1 MPLYIKIAV
10 KYLFSLKSKALSFM
24 TIISLIGI
32 TVGVSA
38 LLVTLSVMSGFQYG
52 LKEKLLETNP
62 HILIMKMG
70 QHFENYEEIANK
82 YLKNFPDVVDYEPFI
97 YINAIASKDSFM
109 TPVIVRG
116 IIPSKDKIIMGVDKK
131 LIAGDYEKLKLDNQ
145 VILGRDAALT
155 LNVWVGDSINLLSPF
170 GKKTPIGF
178 VPKIKKVFVAGIVS
192 FGIYEIDSTYVA
204 MNLKSAQ
211 SFFDM
216 KNSVTGIQLKIKDPY
231 SADIVKEKLQTLLPA
246 DFIIRSWIDLNRSLF
261 QALQLEKLGMFLVL
275 GLIVLVASFNI
286 SSLLITKAREKRK
299 DIAIFKTIGADNNFI
314 LKTFLWQGMI
324 IGILGTLLGTI
335 IGLTVIHIADYYHL
349 IRLNPEVYL
358 IEYLPLKISNGEIF
372 AVIISSLLI
381 CFISSIFPAKAA
393 SKEVPAEVLRY
404 E

>member
-24 TIISLIGI
+24 TIISLVGI
-32 TVGVSA
+32 VVGVSA

-70 QHFENYEEIANK
+70 QNFYNYREIIDK
-82 YLKNFPDVVDYEPFI
+82 YIKKVPDVVDYEPFI

-109 TPVIVRG
+109 TPVVVRG
-116 IIPSKDKIIMGVDKK
+116 IIPEKDKKIMKIDKK
-131 LIAGDYEKLKLDNQ
+131 LIAGNYEKLNLDNQ
-145 VILGRDAALT
+145 VILGKDAALT

-211 SFFDM
+211 EFFDM
-216 KNSVTGIQLKIKDPY
+216 KNSVTGIQIKVKDPFN
-231 SADIVKEKLQTLLPA
+231 ADEVKMKLQKILPV
-246 DFIIRSWIDLNRSLF
+246 DFIVRSWIDLNRSLF

-299 DIAIFKTIGADNNFI
+299 DIAIFKTIGADNSFI

-335 IGLTVIHIADYYHL
+335 IGLVIIHIADYYHL

-358 IEYLPLKISNGEIF
+358 IEYLPLKISTGEIL
-372 AVIISSLLI
+372 AVVISSLTI
-381 CFISSIFPAKAA
+381 CFISSIFPARAA
-393 SKEVPAEVLRY
+393 SKEIPAEVLRY

>member
-24 TIISLIGI
+24 TIISLVGI

-70 QHFENYEEIANK
+70 QNFSNYQEIIDK
-82 YLKNFPDVVDYEPFI
+82 YLKNFSDVVDYEPFI

-116 IIPSKDKIIMGVDKK
+116 IIPEKDKKIMKTDKK
-131 LIAGDYEKLKLDNQ
+131 LIAGNYEKLKLGNY
-145 VILGRDAALT
+145 VILGKDAALT

-216 KNSVTGIQLKIKDPY
+216 GNSVTGIQLKIKNPY
-231 SADIVKEKLQTLLPA
+231 SADDIKNRLQLILPSDLIV
-246 DFIIRSWIDLNRSLF
+246 RSWIDLNRSLF

-275 GLIVLVASFNI
+275 ALIVLVASFNI

-299 DIAIFKTIGADNNFI
+299 DIAIFKTIGADNSFI

-324 IGILGTLLGTI
+324 IGILGTFLGTL
-335 IGLTVIHIADYYHL
+335 IGLSVINIADYYHL

-358 IEYLPLKISNGEIF
+358 IEYLPLKISIGEVL
-372 AVIISSLLI
+372 AVVVSSLVI

-393 SKEVPAEVLRY
+393 SKEIPAEVLRY